1 MNSTIK
7 DIENM
12 INSSPSEDGIGEF
25 VSGVIKANTTQFISY
40 IFGIVTAARMVYH
53 LFVSGKYKDIDKK
66 SISASIDGVEV
77 DLFPIIKL

>member
-12 INSSPSEDGIGEF
+12 INSTPAEEGIGEF
-25 VSGVIKANTTQFISY
+25 VSGVMKANTAQMISY
-40 IFGIVTAARMVYH
+40 LFGLVTVGRILYRV
-53 LFVSGKYKDIDKK
+53 FTSGKYKQIDKK